1 MQFFYAIKNLKYILW
16 KSTKLGLVGI
26 QLTIV
31 VMPSLLFHLPMVVN
45 IMEKLRGTSFN
56 TFEMRAK

>member
-1 MQFFYAIKNLKYILW
+1 MQFFCAVKNLKYILW

-31 VMPSLLFHLPMVVN
+31 VMPSLLSLLSLPSTN
-45 IMEKLRGTSFN
+45 GC
-56 TFEMRAK
+56 